1 MPLLDHFRPPL
12 AIECP
17 WDGFHAMWAATM
29 ATLLNLHH
37 LPTDYFAIPQT
48 KLGGGA
54 ETGGIATKTWAPAAP
69 PLQATVDFAD
79 LDVFEV
85 QIRQNLGGPQLRAAI
100 ELVSPANKDRESHR
114 HAFAVK
120 CAAYLQRDIS
130 VIIFDAVTERRA
142 NLHSDIMDALGLSS
156 QLPWHSPTNLSTI
169 AYRIAHSPGLQQL
182 EVWPEALTIGA
193 LLPTL
198 PLWIDADL
206 CLPLALEES
215 YVATCA
221 ALRIRS

>member
-1 MPLLDHFRPPL
+1 MPLLDHFRPPIAL
-12 AIECP
+12 ELP
-17 WDGFHAMWAATM
+17 WDGFHAMWVATM
-29 ATLLNLHH
+29 ATLLNQRH
-37 LPTDYFAIPQT
+37 LPEDFFAIPQT
-48 KLGGGA
+48 KLGGSL
-54 ETGGIATKTWAPAAP
+54 EVNATTTWAPAAP
-69 PLQATVDFAD
+69 PLRTTVDFAN

-85 QIRQNLGGPQLRAAI
+85 QIRQNLGGPQLRAVI

-142 NLHSDIMDALGLSS
+142 NLHTDIMNALGLAS
-156 QLPWHSPTNLSTI
+156 QLPWLSPTNLSTI
-169 AYRIAHSPGLQQL
+169 AYRTAHPPGLQQL
-182 EVWPEALTIGA
+182 EVWPEPLTMGA
-193 LLPTL
+193 PLPTL
-198 PLWIDADL
+198 PLWIDIDL

-221 ALRIRS
+221 ALRISS